1 MGFREITDLRKSGN
15 LDAALKLAL
24 QEHAAAPDDSYIKSA
39 LAWVYRDML
48 KKLESVDRF
57 HDFTKVLNNMLEL
70 GIDLKYENYLCLS
83 LRWHINNI
91 GWKLIEADKKTHLD

>member
-48 KKLESVDRF
+48 KALEDANRF
-57 HDFTKVLNNMLEL
+57 NEFSKVFNNLLALE
-70 GIDLKYENYLCLS
+70 IDLKYENYMGPA
-83 LRWHINNI
+83 LRWHIN
-91 GWKLIEADKKTHLD
+91 K